1 MEEMMCHRNNRR
13 FVYSVVTAVTLV
25 LVAWSAIPTAQ
36 TPAGSPPPTY
46 GQTILSTYNAR
57 FIRQSQLIF
66 TLIVPSGDLQNV
78 VPPGYTV
85 LPGDTA
91 TISVNFG
98 LQQREEL
105 PRSIGTLSK
114 GTYGPASLM
123 IVQAEVID
131 PDGHYEQ
138 LLLDNERSTDDSVS
152 FVNGLFGEGSARKPS
167 PLTIKMEE
175 LAQEQGEEEAD
186 DGTIND
192 RIIRFSGRVENEGFG
207 LMLGV
212 QATVPAAI
220 TTAVRNS
227 LNRGPDGLPERF
239 RFINGTAHPPVPNTA
254 ILQVINDDRVT
265 IPSAGHLRVE
275 LPSQELRLPEGT
287 LHILRVGPTVTLLR
301 NRENFQLICSGI
313 VCP

>member
-1 MEEMMCHRNNRR
+1 
-13 FVYSVVTAVTLV
+13 
-25 LVAWSAIPTAQ
+25 
-36 TPAGSPPPTY
+36 
-46 GQTILSTYNAR
+46 
-57 FIRQSQLIF
+57 
-66 TLIVPSGDLQNV
+66 
-78 VPPGYTV
+78 
-85 LPGDTA
+85 
-91 TISVNFG
+91 
-98 LQQREEL
+98 
-105 PRSIGTLSK
+105 
-114 GTYGPASLM
+114 M

-131 PDGHYEQ
+131 PGGHYEQ

-152 FVNGLFGEGSARKPS
+152 FINGLFGEGSARKPS
-167 PLTIKMEE
+167 TLTIKMEE

-227 LNRGPDGLPERF
+227 LNRGPDGLPELF
-239 RFINGTAHPPVPNTA
+239 RFINGTARPPVPNTA

-275 LPSQELRLPEGT
+275 LPSRELRLPEGA

-313 VCP
+313 VSP